1 MPYSPMGAQPLGF
14 APWQP
19 FGVYLWQAY
28 VQPGDGHRSTPGMH
42 RVAAPTATLGRVKP
56 SATHSAVPQPI
67 GGVYSLGGSIESH
80 QIPPPSLH
88 AGEGSSFPGL
98 VQSDDVVNPDSVMAV
113 KPGDSGVV
121 IGYQVDEFTHTW
133 STEQF
138 VARSHIYPGFTGKVS
153 SLTHFPLEP
162 GCEDY
167 AFLDQAV
174 ADFEQGLD
182 SILTDSLETLDLD
195 TSLQESDA
203 ITSSVSSGFLHSVST
218 ISDNSKPQLAP
229 SIRTH
234 KLWCQARAL
243 LTPVSLATKMSASK
257 LIRYFS
263 SHPAA
268 FGFRASTPPD
278 NISLNSANRKV
289 DQSLSDFQTGLGATA
304 HATLD
309 TEQLISHLQ
318 VALVDTL
325 SSLPEAEGDVIPVS
339 EVHELLLQI
348 HGILDKAVSKRVGN
362 SAHILAHLFNSV
374 SRQRREVWASQFPFL
389 HSLKEVVPP
398 SEACLYGRINWSLAQ
413 AHSVGLS
420 PSFPP
425 KRGGKARPWTGFQ
438 FTVQKRPVSGSV
450 PGTSGAPLPKQPHLE
465 SVNEARPHG
474 KKSAGGAVSTSS
486 TESRPKGGCGRQHA

>member
-1 MPYSPMGAQPLGF
+1 M
-14 APWQP
+14 
-19 FGVYLWQAY
+19 
-28 VQPGDGHRSTPGMH
+28 
-42 RVAAPTATLGRVKP
+42 
-56 SATHSAVPQPI
+56 
-67 GGVYSLGGSIESH
+67 
-80 QIPPPSLH
+80 
-88 AGEGSSFPGL
+88 
-98 VQSDDVVNPDSVMAV
+98 
-113 KPGDSGVV
+113 
-121 IGYQVDEFTHTW
+121 
-133 STEQF
+133 
-138 VARSHIYPGFTGKVS
+138 S

-229 SIRTH
+229 SIHTC

-257 LIRYFS
+257 LICYFS

-268 FGFRASTPPD
+268 FGFQASTPPD
-278 NISLNSANRKV
+278 NISNLGNRKV
-289 DQSLSDFQTGLGATA
+289 DQSLSNFQTGLGATA

-348 HGILDKAVSKRVGN
+348 HGILDKAVSKQVGN
-362 SAHILAHLFNSV
+362 SVRILAHLFNSV
-374 SRQRREVWASQFPFL
+374 SRQCWEVWASQFPFL

-398 SEACLYGRINWSLAQ
+398 SEACCYGRINWSLAQ

-420 PSFPP
+420 QSFPP
-425 KRGGKARPWTGFQ
+425 KRGGKARPRTGFQ

-465 SVNEARPHG
+465 SGNEAHLHG

-486 TESRPKGGCGRQHA
+486 TESRQKGGCGVSTPDVSQPSTSSSSSSTSAPFQVGMLFKFLDQWRSITSNRFVLNMVLGHHLQLRSCPPLFRNFWHFNVKVPAAHHPVIQKEVDELLAKGAIEPSSGGAGFYSSVFVVPKHTGGL